1 MADADVGVRNLFS
14 PVISQKCLCCFFF
27 SKLCS
32 GFRGLNSV
40 AEGLAASRAFGGSER
55 VQPEVPVTLRA
66 ARDTSP
72 AHSGTTRGHVAPCG
86 FSCLTAPSLWC
97 EGEEQLQTLLQ
108 LGLGGEPGDDSPCN
122 RATTSLCLQN
132 GTVNHHLKPGLKQN
146 PKADQDGSL
155 LEKGCQTMP

>member
-1 MADADVGVRNLFS
+1 M
-14 PVISQKCLCCFFF
+14 PVLLFF

-55 VQPEVPVTLRA
+55 VQPEVPVTPWA
-66 ARDTSP
+66 ALDTSP
-72 AHSGTTRGHVAPCG
+72 ARSSTTRGHVAPCG

-97 EGEEQLQTLLQ
+97 EGGEQLQTLLQ
-108 LGLGGEPGDDSPCN
+108 LGLGGELGDDSPCN

-155 LEKGCQTMP
+155 LEKGCQTAVASSSHHSWLALFVPAL